1 MSILH
6 TIKKTITRE
15 NGKKEESVIKKSS
28 VASAIS
34 ARMPANF
41 LIVRPHVTEKS
52 SLTQANNNIYTFKV
66 SGRATANE
74 IKKEIQRMFSVT
86 VVRVNMANMPSKKIR
101 FGGREGKVPGFR
113 KAMVLLKEGEKIDAG
128 V

>member
-6 TIKKTITRE
+6 TIKKTITGE
-15 NGKKEESVIKKSS
+15 SGKKEKSVMKKSS
-28 VASAIS
+28 AAAVNP
-34 ARMPANF
+34 ARMPASS

-52 SLTQANNNIYTFKV
+52 SLMQANNNIYAFRV
-66 SGRATANE
+66 SSRATANE

-101 FGGREGKVPGFR
+101 FGGREGRVPGFR

-128 V
+128 A